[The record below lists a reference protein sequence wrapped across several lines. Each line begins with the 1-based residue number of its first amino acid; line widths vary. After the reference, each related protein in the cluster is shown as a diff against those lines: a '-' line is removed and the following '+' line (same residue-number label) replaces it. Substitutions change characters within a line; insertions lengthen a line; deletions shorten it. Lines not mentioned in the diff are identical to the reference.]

1 MLSKDN
7 FTKEHIVELRRMGKA
22 DPAILERTLFAFGL
36 LEALLRTEMPFIF
49 KGGTALL
56 LLLDKPMRLSTDID
70 IIVEP
75 DTDVDK
81 YIQEAGRIF
90 PFLDCHED
98 VRKGRNNIEKRHYKF
113 IYRSPSTGK
122 DVNILLDILFDEC
135 PYSDLTIRP
144 LKNDLLITE
153 GDDFTVRLP
162 EINCILADKLTAF
175 APHTTGIPF
184 GIGKELEIIK
194 QMYDC
199 WTLFQHMTDFDKVK
213 QTYHAVVEKE
223 LAYRDLQLQPAEV
236 LSDTV
241 QSCLCLM
248 GRGSIRKDEYPF
260 YIAGIDRLRGHLWR
274 DTLMGENAGLRACSI
289 LYLAAHLIT
298 DRHECTKLSGPEHYQ
313 NISLKVKNARRLSYI
328 KDSSEDRPYAYLI
341 EAYNLLGDKH
351 FVLE

>member
-1 MLSKDN
+1 M
-7 FTKEHIVELRRMGKA
+7 
-22 DPAILERTLFAFGL
+22 
-36 LEALLRTEMPFIF
+36 LEALLKVGLPFIF

-75 DTDVDK
+75 GVDVDR

-90 PFLDCHED
+90 PFLNCQED

-113 IYRSPSTGK
+113 SYQSPIANQEVT
-122 DVNILLDILFDEC
+122 ILLDILFDEN
-135 PYSDLTIRP
+135 PYSGITTRSV
-144 LKNDLLITE
+144 KNALLLTE
-153 GDDFTVRLP
+153 GEDLTVRLP
-162 EINCILADKLTAF
+162 ESGCILADKLTAF

-199 WTLFQHMTDFDKVK
+199 WTLFQQMDNFERVR
-213 QTYHAVVEKE
+213 QTYINVATKE
-223 LAYRDLQLQPAEV
+223 MAYRNLALRPEDV

-248 GRGSIRKDEYPF
+248 GRGSIRKNEYALF
-260 YIAGIDRLRGHLWR
+260 AKGIDRIREHIFAGAL
-274 DTLMGENAGLRACSI
+274 TGENAAFCASSV
-289 LYLAAHLIT
+289 LYLAASLMAGKFKPIT
-298 DRHECTKLSGPEHYQ
+298 QPEAYQ
-313 NISLKVKNARRLSYI
+313 NVALKVKNAKRITHIRRFDALA
-328 KDSSEDRPYAYLI
+328 YAYLI
-341 EAYNLLGDKH
+341 EAYNLLGDAY